1 MHEMAVEQY
10 TLTFSKS
17 MADRPI
23 LANLSKKFNLTTVLR
38 KAQLSDNAGWV
49 QISLQGDREEIQ
61 RALSEL
67 VTLGVLVSPIHL
79 NTLSGADSNPM
90 P

>member
-1 MHEMAVEQY
+1 MAVEQY
-10 TLTFSKS
+10 TLTFNQA

-23 LANLSKKFNLTTVLR
+23 LSGLSKKYNLTIVLK
-38 KAQLSDNAGWV
+38 KAQLSESAGWV

-61 RALSEL
+61 RALTD
-67 VTLGVLVSPIHL
+67 VMGQGVLVNPIHL
-79 NTLSGADSNPM
+79 HALAGESTNPL

>member
-1 MHEMAVEQY
+1 MAVEQY
-10 TLTFSKS
+10 TFTFSKS

-23 LANLSKKFNLTTVLR
+23 LANLSKKYNLTTVLR
-38 KAQLSDNAGWV
+38 KAQLSDSAGWV
-49 QISLQGDREEIQ
+49 QVSLQGDREEIQ

-67 VTLGVLVSPIHL
+67 MTLGVLVNPVHL
-79 NTLSGADSNPM
+79 NVMSGGDSNPL

>member
-1 MHEMAVEQY
+1 MAVEQY

-23 LANLSKKFNLTTVLR
+23 LADLGKKYNLTTVLR
-38 KAQLSDNAGWV
+38 KAQLSDSAGWV

-61 RALSEL
+61 RALSDL
-67 VTLGVLVSPIHL
+67 MTQGVLVSPVHL
-79 NTLSGADSNPM
+79 SPLSGEDSNPL